1 MLILHLIATSVMV
14 GVIWVIQLVH
24 YPSFHFVELKQ
35 YTTFQRF
42 HMARISYVVIPAMLT
57 ELFTLILVVISMDQI
72 DILVLAS
79 AILLIF
85 IWLMTAVFFSGV
97 HQKLTLGYDQTVV
110 DKLVKLNW
118 GRTLLWTLRL
128 LLISCLLYTSP
139 SPRDRG

>member
-1 MLILHLIATSVMV
+1 MLIFHLIATSVMV

-24 YPSFHFVELKQ
+24 YPSFHFIELKQ

-42 HMARISYVVIPAMLT
+42 HMSRISYVVIPAMLT
-57 ELFTLILVVISMDQI
+57 ELFTLILIVISMDQI
-72 DILVLAS
+72 DTLVLAS

-128 LLISCLLYTSP
+128 LLISIYML
-139 SPRDRG
+139 

>member
-14 GVIWVIQLVH
+14 GVIWIIQLVH
-24 YPSFHFVELKQ
+24 YPSFHFIELKQ

-42 HMARISYVVIPAMLT
+42 HMSRISYVVIPAMLT
-57 ELFTLILVVISMDQI
+57 ELFTLILIIISMDQI
-72 DILVLAS
+72 DTLVLAS

-128 LLISCLLYTSP
+128 LLISIYML
-139 SPRDRG
+139 

>member
-1 MLILHLIATSVMV
+1 MLILHLISTSVMV

-57 ELFTLILVVISMDQI
+57 ELFTLILIVISMDQI
-72 DILVLAS
+72 DTLVLAS

-128 LLISCLLYTSP
+128 LLISIYML
-139 SPRDRG
+139 

>member
-1 MLILHLIATSVMV
+1 MLIIHLIATSVMV

-24 YPSFHFVELKQ
+24 YPSFHFIELKQ

-42 HMARISYVVIPAMLT
+42 HMSRISYVVIPAMLT
-57 ELFTLILVVISMDQI
+57 ELFTLILFIISTDKI
-72 DILVLAS
+72 DSFISISGL
-79 AILLIF
+79 LLIL

-97 HQKLTLGYDQTVV
+97 HQNLTLGYDKTIV

-128 LLISCLLYTSP
+128 FLISACAL
-139 SPRDRG
+139 

>member
-1 MLILHLIATSVMV
+1 MLIIHLIATSVMV
-14 GVIWVIQLVH
+14 GVIWIIQLVH
-24 YPSFHFVELKQ
+24 YPSFHFIELKQ

-42 HMARISYVVIPAMLT
+42 HMSRISYVVIPAMLT
-57 ELFTLILVVISMDQI
+57 ELFTLILIIISMDQI
-72 DILVLAS
+72 DTLVLAS

-85 IWLMTAVFFSGV
+85 IWLITAVFFSGV

-128 LLISCLLYTSP
+128 LLVSIYML
-139 SPRDRG
+139 

>member
-1 MLILHLIATSVMV
+1 MLVLHLISTSVMV

-24 YPSFHFVELKQ
+24 YPSFHFIELKQ
-35 YTTFQRF
+35 YTDFQRF
-42 HMARISYVVIPAMLT
+42 HMSRISYVVIPAMFT
-57 ELFTLILVVISMDQI
+57 ELFTLILIVISMDKI
-72 DILVLAS
+72 DNLVLAS

-97 HQKLTLGYDQTVV
+97 HQRLTLGYEQAVV

-128 LLISCLLYTSP
+128 LLISIYMS
-139 SPRDRG
+139 

>member
-1 MLILHLIATSVMV
+1 MLIFHLIATSVMV

-24 YPSFHFVELKQ
+24 YPSFHFIELKQ

-42 HMARISYVVIPAMLT
+42 HMSRISYVVIPAMLT
-57 ELFTLILVVISMDQI
+57 ELFTLILIIISMDQI
-72 DILVLAS
+72 DTLVLAS

-85 IWLMTAVFFSGV
+85 IWLITAVFFSGV
-97 HQKLTLGYDQTVV
+97 HQKLTLGYEQTVV

-128 LLISCLLYTSP
+128 LLISIYML
-139 SPRDRG
+139 

>member
-1 MLILHLIATSVMV
+1 MLIFHLIATSVMV

-24 YPSFHFVELKQ
+24 YPSFHFIELKQ

-42 HMARISYVVIPAMLT
+42 HMSRISYVVIPAMLT
-57 ELFTLILVVISMDQI
+57 ELFTLILIVISMDQI
-72 DILVLAS
+72 DTLVLAS
-79 AILLIF
+79 AILLMF

-97 HQKLTLGYDQTVV
+97 HQKLTLGYEQTVV

-128 LLISCLLYTSP
+128 LLISIYML
-139 SPRDRG
+139 

>member
-14 GVIWVIQLVH
+14 GVIWIIQLVH
-24 YPSFHFVELKQ
+24 YPSFHFIELNQ

-42 HMARISYVVIPAMLT
+42 HMSRISYVVIPAMLT
-57 ELFTLILVVISMDQI
+57 ELFTLILIIISMDQI
-72 DILVLAS
+72 DTLVLAS
-79 AILLIF
+79 AIILIF
-85 IWLMTAVFFSGV
+85 IWLITAVFFSGV

-128 LLISCLLYTSP
+128 LFISIYML
-139 SPRDRG
+139 

>member
-1 MLILHLIATSVMV
+1 MLVIHLIATSVMV

-24 YPSFHFVELKQ
+24 YPSFHFIDIKQ

-42 HMARISYVVIPAMLT
+42 HMSRISYVVIPAMLT
-57 ELFTLILVVISMDQI
+57 ELFTLILIIISMDQI
-72 DILVLAS
+72 DTLVLAS

-85 IWLMTAVFFSGV
+85 IWLITAVFFSGV

-128 LLISCLLYTSP
+128 LLISIYML
-139 SPRDRG
+139 

>member
-57 ELFTLILVVISMDQI
+57 ELFTLILIVISMDQI
-72 DILVLAS
+72 DNLVLSS

-128 LLISCLLYTSP
+128 LLISIYML
-139 SPRDRG
+139 

>member
-24 YPSFHFVELKQ
+24 YPSFHFIELKQ

-42 HMARISYVVIPAMLT
+42 HMSRISYVVIPAMVT
-57 ELFTLILVVISMDQI
+57 ELFTLVLILISVDHI
-72 DILVLAS
+72 DTLVAAS

-85 IWLMTAVFFSGV
+85 IWLMTALFFSGV
-97 HQKLTLGYDQTVV
+97 HQKLTLGYDQTIV

-128 LLISCLLYTSP
+128 LLISIYIL
-139 SPRDRG
+139 

>member
-1 MLILHLIATSVMV
+1 MLILHLISTSIMV
-14 GVIWVIQLVH
+14 GIIWVIQLVH

-42 HMARISYVVIPAMLT
+42 HMSRISYVVIPAMLT
-57 ELFTLILVVISMDQI
+57 ELFTLILIVISMDQI
-72 DILVLAS
+72 DTLIVAS

-128 LLISCLLYTSP
+128 LLISIYML
-139 SPRDRG
+139 

>member
-14 GVIWVIQLVH
+14 GVIWIIQLVH
-24 YPSFHFVELKQ
+24 YPSFHFIELKQ

-42 HMARISYVVIPAMLT
+42 HMSRISYVVIPAMLT
-57 ELFTLILVVISMDQI
+57 ELFTLILIIISMDQI
-72 DILVLAS
+72 DTLVLSS

-85 IWLMTAVFFSGV
+85 IWLITAVFFSGV

-128 LLISCLLYTSP
+128 LLISIYML
-139 SPRDRG
+139 

>member
-1 MLILHLIATSVMV
+1 MLIIHTIATSVMV
-14 GVIWVIQLVH
+14 GVIWIIQLVH
-24 YPSFHFVELKQ
+24 YPSFHFIELNK

-42 HMARISYVVIPAMLT
+42 HMSRISYVVIPAMLT
-57 ELFTLILVVISMDQI
+57 ELFTLILIIISMDQI
-72 DILVLAS
+72 DTLVLAS

-85 IWLMTAVFFSGV
+85 IWLITAVFFSGV

-128 LLISCLLYTSP
+128 LLISIYML
-139 SPRDRG
+139 

>member
-1 MLILHLIATSVMV
+1 MIILHLIATSVMV

-57 ELFTLILVVISMDQI
+57 ELFTLILIVFSMDQI
-72 DILVLAS
+72 DTLVLAS

-97 HQKLTLGYDQTVV
+97 HQKLTLGYDQPVV

-128 LLISCLLYTSP
+128 LLISIYML
-139 SPRDRG
+139 

>member
-14 GVIWVIQLVH
+14 GVIWIIQLVH
-24 YPSFHFVELKQ
+24 YPSFHFIELKQ

-42 HMARISYVVIPAMLT
+42 HMSRISYVVIPAMLT
-57 ELFTLILVVISMDQI
+57 ELFTLILIVISMDQI
-72 DILVLAS
+72 DTLVLAS

-85 IWLMTAVFFSGV
+85 IWLITAVFFSGV

-128 LLISCLLYTSP
+128 LFISIYML
-139 SPRDRG
+139 

>member
-1 MLILHLIATSVMV
+1 MLIIHLIATSVMV

-24 YPSFHFVELKQ
+24 YPSFHFIELKQ

-42 HMARISYVVIPAMLT
+42 HMSRISYVVIPAMLT
-57 ELFTLILVVISMDQI
+57 ELFTLILIIISMDQI
-72 DILVLAS
+72 DTLVLAS

-85 IWLMTAVFFSGV
+85 IWLITAVFFSGV

-128 LLISCLLYTSP
+128 LLISIYML
-139 SPRDRG
+139 

>member
-72 DILVLAS
+72 DTLVLAS

-85 IWLMTAVFFSGV
+85 IWIMTAVFFSGV

-128 LLISCLLYTSP
+128 LFIFIY
-139 SPRDRG
+139 R

>member
-1 MLILHLIATSVMV
+1 MLVIHLIATSIMV

-24 YPSFHFVELKQ
+24 YPSFHFIELKQ

-42 HMARISYVVIPAMLT
+42 HMSRISFVVIPAMLT
-57 ELFTLILVVISMDQI
+57 ELFTLILFIISTDPI
-72 DILVLAS
+72 DTLVTVSGLLLVL
-79 AILLIF
+79 

-97 HQKLTLGYDQTVV
+97 HQKLTLGYDKTVV

-128 LLISCLLYTSP
+128 LLIYAYIL
-139 SPRDRG
+139 

>member
-1 MLILHLIATSVMV
+1 MLVLHLIATSVMV

-24 YPSFHFVELKQ
+24 YPSFHFVELEQ

-57 ELFTLILVVISMDQI
+57 ELFTLILIVISMDQI
-72 DILVLAS
+72 DNLVLAS
-79 AILLIF
+79 AILLIL

-97 HQKLTLGYDQTVV
+97 HQRLTQGYEQTVV

-128 LLISCLLYTSP
+128 LLISIYML
-139 SPRDRG
+139 

>member
-1 MLILHLIATSVMV
+1 MLIIHLIATSVMV

-24 YPSFHFVELKQ
+24 YPSFHFIELKQ

-42 HMARISYVVIPAMLT
+42 HMSRISYVVIPAMVT
-57 ELFTLILVVISMDQI
+57 ELFTLILIIISMDQI
-72 DILVLAS
+72 DTLVLAS

-85 IWLMTAVFFSGV
+85 IWLITAVFFSGV

-128 LLISCLLYTSP
+128 LLISIYML
-139 SPRDRG
+139 

>member
-57 ELFTLILVVISMDQI
+57 ELFTLILIVISMDQI
-72 DILVLAS
+72 DTLIVAS

-128 LLISCLLYTSP
+128 LFISIHML
-139 SPRDRG
+139 

>member
-1 MLILHLIATSVMV
+1 MLIIHLIATSVMV
-14 GVIWVIQLVH
+14 GVIWIIQLVH
-24 YPSFHFVELKQ
+24 YPSFHFIELKQ

-42 HMARISYVVIPAMLT
+42 HMSRISYVVIPAMLT
-57 ELFTLILVVISMDQI
+57 ELFTLILIIISMDQI
-72 DILVLAS
+72 DTLVLAS

-85 IWLMTAVFFSGV
+85 IWLITAVFFSGV

-128 LLISCLLYTSP
+128 LFISIYML
-139 SPRDRG
+139 